1 MTNEKKNM
9 SAKTKRTS
17 ITNELARERN
27 RAAADRTLMAWIR
40 TALAMIGF
48 GFGVGKLYE
57 ALEQSNPDQVVDRLN
72 SSIIVGEAL
81 IALGVLGLLAAVI
94 QHMSILRQINNEQ
107 YIYRPPRA
115 LPMIVAALL
124 LSIGVFAFVSILL

>member
-1 MTNEKKNM
+1 MRANIR
-9 SAKTKRTS
+9 KTST
-17 ITNELARERN
+17 TNELARERN

-57 ALEQSNPDQVVDRLN
+57 ALEQSNPEQVIDPLH
-72 SSIIVGEAL
+72 SSRIVGEAL

-94 QHMSILRQINNEQ
+94 QHMSILKQINNEQ
-107 YIYRPPRA
+107 YIYRAPRA

>member
-1 MTNEKKNM
+1 MSKNLKK
-9 SAKTKRTS
+9 TS

-48 GFGVGKLYE
+48 GFGVSKLYE
-57 ALEQSNPDQVVDRLN
+57 ALEKANPDRVTDTLN
-72 SSIIVGEAL
+72 SAYIVGEAL

-94 QHMSILRQINNEQ
+94 QYSQLLKKIDDEQ
-107 YIYRPPRA
+107 YVYRAPRA
-115 LPMIVAALL
+115 LPMIVSTLL
-124 LSIGVFAFVSILL
+124 LLIGVFAFVSILL

>member
-1 MTNEKKNM
+1 M
-9 SAKTKRTS
+9 SANVKKPS

-57 ALEQSNPDQVVDRLN
+57 AFEKANPDQVTDTLN
-72 SSIIVGEAL
+72 SAYIVGEAL

-94 QHMSILRQINNEQ
+94 QHSQILKKIDDEQ
-107 YIYRPPRA
+107 YVYRPPRA
-115 LPMIVAALL
+115 LPMIVAILL
-124 LSIGVFAFVSILL
+124 LLIGVFAFVSILL